1 LRNKR
6 IRVALTQAAL
16 SQSELARLLHVSD
29 TEMSIMLK
37 HELAVREQNEI
48 VKCIREYDAQ
58 KKGEERRQN
67 VNAV

>member
-1 LRNKR
+1 MRNKR

-48 VKCIREYDAQ
+48 VKRIREHDAQ
-58 KKGEERRQN
+58 KKGEERRQH
-67 VNAV
+67 VNTV